1 MVVPDDLA
9 TTLDRLGYDFQAF
22 DLAHFIQHV
31 ETYRQRTIFVNPL
44 PLQLELSAAWV
55 RAETADY
62 IFYNQDT
69 HPVQQTHSIL
79 HEIAHILLE
88 HPCHPL
94 SDVLSPKLLN
104 RLQNGVPHGRPRLA
118 DAQLRASPEEREA
131 EAFVLLIQQRLVNA
145 RRLSELT
152 GPSSSIRALRY
163 WVDGMAFTG

>member
-1 MVVPDDLA
+1 MAVPVDLETA
-9 TTLDRLGYDFQAF
+9 LDRLGYDFQAF
-22 DLAHFIQHV
+22 NLAHFTRHV
-31 ETYRQRTIFVNPL
+31 ETYRRRPIFVNPL

-62 IFYNQDT
+62 IFYNQRT

-79 HEIAHILLE
+79 HEIAHMLLG
-88 HPCHPL
+88 HSCHPL
-94 SDVLSPKLLN
+94 GSVLPPDLLN
-104 RLQNGVPHGRPRLA
+104 RLQGGVPHGRPRLA

-152 GPSSSIRALRY
+152 GPSSSIHELRC
-163 WVDGMAFTG
+163 WVDGMAFTE